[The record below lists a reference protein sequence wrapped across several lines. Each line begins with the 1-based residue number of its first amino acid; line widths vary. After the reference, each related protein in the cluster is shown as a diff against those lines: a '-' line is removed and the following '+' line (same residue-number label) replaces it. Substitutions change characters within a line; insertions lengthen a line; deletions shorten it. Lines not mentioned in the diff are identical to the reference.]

1 MTNVIQI
8 NHLKKSY
15 GKHVVLQDLNFS
27 VNQGEIFAILG
38 VNGAGKTTALECM
51 EGLKKYDS
59 GTVSI
64 TGKTGIQLQSSSL
77 PEHMKAAEAIRLFAK
92 WNETVPD
99 EEMLNTL
106 GIYEFAKKQY
116 YQLSTGQKRRLHL
129 ALSLVRN
136 PDILFL
142 DEPTAGLDVEGRIS
156 LHKQFRRLKK
166 KGKTIILASHDMA
179 EVESLCDRIAILN
192 HGRIAFVGT
201 VEELNETIGKRYQ
214 VFIQTEEGYEKYET
228 DDIGNTLLTL
238 LKQYQEAGRTV
249 LDLQVDRGSLEQYF
263 MEIAKGDKE

>member
-15 GKHVVLQDLNFS
+15 GNHVVLQDLNFS

-106 GIYEFAKKQY
+106 GIYEFAKNNIIS
-116 YQLSTGQKRRLHL
+116 YQQDRKGGFIWRFPWF
-129 ALSLVRN
+129 V
-136 PDILFL
+136 I
-142 DEPTAGLDVEGRIS
+142 RIS
-156 LHKQFRRLKK
+156 CFLMNR
-166 KGKTIILASHDMA
+166 
-179 EVESLCDRIAILN
+179 
-192 HGRIAFVGT
+192 
-201 VEELNETIGKRYQ
+201 
-214 VFIQTEEGYEKYET
+214 
-228 DDIGNTLLTL
+228 
-238 LKQYQEAGRTV
+238 
-249 LDLQVDRGSLEQYF
+249 LQVW
-263 MEIAKGDKE
+263 M